1 MNVITCYKIVPDD
14 QDIVIRDDR
23 TLGLDKA
30 ELEIGQ
36 YDLPAIE
43 AGMKVVESAG
53 GKVTALSVGPK
64 LLDNSKLK
72 KGVLSRGPE
81 DLYLVVDDA
90 LADADTHQT
99 ARALAAAIR
108 KIGNADMIL
117 CGEGSSDIY
126 AQQVGAQL
134 GELLG
139 MATINAVSKITV
151 DGGKVTVERTLED
164 EVEVLEIALPAV
176 ISVTTDIITPR
187 IPSMKEVLSA
197 GKKPVTQW
205 TLADIGLADNSKT
218 LETVST
224 LAPEL
229 AERKMMITEGDSG
242 EAVDQLFENLRKE
255 LQ

>member
-14 QDIVIRDDR
+14 QDIIVHEDR
-23 TLGLDKA
+23 TLGLEKA

-43 AGMKVVESAG
+43 AGMKVVADAG
-53 GKVTALSVGPK
+53 GKVSALSVGSK
-64 LLDNSKLK
+64 HLENTKLK
-72 KGVLSRGPE
+72 KAVLSRGPD
-81 DLYLVVDDA
+81 DLYLVVDDS

-99 ARALAAAIR
+99 ARTLAAAIK
-108 KIGNADMIL
+108 KIGNADLII
-117 CGEGSSDIY
+117 CGEGSSDLY

-151 DGGKVTVERTLED
+151 EGDKVIVERTLED
-164 EVEVLEIALPAV
+164 EVEVLEVSLPAV
-176 ISVTTDIITPR
+176 ISVTTDIIQPR

-205 TLADIGLADNSKT
+205 NLADIGLADNPKT
-218 LETVST
+218 METINT

-229 AERKMMITEGDSG
+229 AERKLIINEGDS
-242 EAVDQLFENLRKE
+242 EEVVDQLLANLRQE